1 MFDRILIANR
11 GEIACRVARTCRRLG
26 ITTVGIASDVD
37 LDEPHARAVDE
48 VVRIGPAPAGQSYL
62 DIDAIVRAARE
73 RDVQAIHPGY
83 GFLSEAPA
91 FADALREAGLVFIG
105 PSPEVIRLMGDKG
118 AAKRHLG
125 AAGVPLIPGTS
136 EADLDDDAL
145 LAAAE
150 ELGAPVLVKAV
161 AGGGGKGMRNVL
173 ALADLPAAIA
183 AARREAAAAFGD
195 GRVMLER
202 LVAEPRHIEVQVMG
216 DRHGNVIHLLER
228 ECSIQR
234 RHQKIVEECPSPAVD
249 PALRQRL
256 GDAAVT
262 AARSVDYE
270 GAGTV
275 EFLLDAA
282 TLGDDEPSFAFL
294 EMNTRLQVEHPVTEL
309 VTGLDLV
316 ELQLRVAAGEPLS
329 IDQAD
334 VEAAGHAIEVRLY
347 AEDPVTHLP
356 QIGPVERVVWP
367 STPGV
372 RIDSG
377 IEHGSDVTPY
387 YDPMLAKVCVH
398 GDDRDQACDR
408 LSAALDD
415 TAVFGVIT
423 NLALLRAIA
432 ATAVFRAGELTTG
445 FLTDHLGDWQPDNL
459 DPEVV
464 DAAAA
469 ALARTWRRAAGTGGH
484 LDPFDHLGPF
494 RMGGV
499 GGTPV
504 RLLDGEHEHLRHVR
518 VLSSGDVEVERHAE
532 VGGDVSGGDDVGGG
546 DDVSGGDDVDAASAA
561 GVTRVGVD
569 DDLGALTHIGERTV
583 WIHRSGVT
591 RGLLLVPATRHGDVA
606 AAGGAAA
613 FSAPMPGSVLEV
625 AVEAGDEVMAGAT
638 LVVVE
643 AMKMEHPI
651 TAPTDGAVADV
662 HVRAGDRVEAG
673 TPLVSFTAAP

>member
-91 FADALREAGLVFIG
+91 FADAVREAGLVFIG

-173 ALADLPAAIA
+173 DLADLPAAIA

-334 VEAAGHAIEVRLY
+334 VEAAGHGL
-347 AEDPVTHLP
+347 
-356 QIGPVERVVWP
+356 GPRR
-367 STPGV
+367 T
-372 RIDSG
+372 
-377 IEHGSDVTPY
+377 
-387 YDPMLAKVCVH
+387 
-398 GDDRDQACDR
+398 
-408 LSAALDD
+408 
-415 TAVFGVIT
+415 
-423 NLALLRAIA
+423 
-432 ATAVFRAGELTTG
+432 
-445 FLTDHLGDWQPDNL
+445 
-459 DPEVV
+459 
-464 DAAAA
+464 AAADRGG
-469 ALARTWRRAAGTGGH
+469 RTLGH
-484 LDPFDHLGPF
+484 
-494 RMGGV
+494 R
-499 GGTPV
+499 
-504 RLLDGEHEHLRHVR
+504 
-518 VLSSGDVEVERHAE
+518 
-532 VGGDVSGGDDVGGG
+532 
-546 DDVSGGDDVDAASAA
+546 
-561 GVTRVGVD
+561 
-569 DDLGALTHIGERTV
+569 
-583 WIHRSGVT
+583 
-591 RGLLLVPATRHGDVA
+591 
-606 AAGGAAA
+606 
-613 FSAPMPGSVLEV
+613 PG
-625 AVEAGDEVMAGAT
+625 
-638 LVVVE
+638 
-643 AMKMEHPI
+643 
-651 TAPTDGAVADV
+651 
-662 HVRAGDRVEAG
+662 
-673 TPLVSFTAAP
+673 